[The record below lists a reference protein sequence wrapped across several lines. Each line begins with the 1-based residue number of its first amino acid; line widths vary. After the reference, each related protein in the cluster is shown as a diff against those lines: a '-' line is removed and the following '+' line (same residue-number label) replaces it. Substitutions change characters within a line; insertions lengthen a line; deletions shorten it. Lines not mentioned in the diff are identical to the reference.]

1 MEIKGHRTT
10 LSDKTK
16 RYFERM
22 FYREKQIERA
32 VNEVRNDNGGGH
44 TGGSNA
50 HALVSDPTA
59 VQGIRAASEVK
70 TVVLDDGIV
79 VRKPERWLRIIKNTY
94 IKTDGITRMILE
106 KRFRESKKMDIIADE
121 IGISQRRAYEIK
133 DDVFGGFVLAAAV
146 QEGIVKVY

>member
-1 MEIKGHRTT
+1 MEIKGHRTS

-22 FYREKQIERA
+22 FYREKQIEMA

-50 HALVSDPTA
+50 HVLVSDPTA
-59 VQGIRAASEVK
+59 VRGIRAASEVK

>member
-1 MEIKGHRTT
+1 MEIKGHRTS

-32 VNEVRNDNGGGH
+32 VSEVRNDNGGGH
-44 TGGSNA
+44 TGGGNA